1 MEYVTTN
8 LYFWSMGAMIG
19 IVSTIVGYWVK
30 EVKGLGK
37 SLDDHNTNNGIRF
50 LKYNKANWGL
60 GAARDVRGSGFYG
73 IN

>member
-1 MEYVTTN
+1 MSKFIIKN
-8 LYFWSMGAMIG
+8 
-19 IVSTIVGYWVK
+19 
-30 EVKGLGK
+30 
-37 SLDDHNTNNGIRF
+37 NTNNGIRF

>member
-50 LKYNKANWGL
+50 LKYNKANWG
-60 GAARDVRGSGFYG
+60 ARSRKRCPWFW
-73 IN
+73 ILRN